1 MKIPPSNKGN
11 VHFEIGLATRTSSG
25 LIGSTGP
32 GNVIMAGD
40 ACQFFAVKTPKGND
54 FLGARADLP
63 AILGSI
69 RAARLA

>member
-1 MKIPPSNKGN
+1 
-11 VHFEIGLATRTSSG
+11 
-25 LIGSTGP
+25 
-32 GNVIMAGD
+32 MAGD
-40 ACQFFAVKTPKGND
+40 ACQFFAMKTPKGND